1 MKHLGRLS
9 VLLISVVSAAQQWQP
24 RPGLT
29 WNYQIGSTPTDLA
42 VHVQVYDIDGFGN
55 ESTQVAAIHSTGAS
69 VSNTANARPCCRL
82 SMPEKRFLKSNT
94 GVSRASSV
102 PKPTR

>member
-1 MKHLGRLS
+1 MNHLGRLS

-29 WNYQIGSTPTDLA
+29 WNYQIGSTPTDFA

-55 ESTQVAAIHSTGAS
+55 DSTQVAAIIALGQRLCATST
-69 VSNTANARPCCRL
+69 
-82 SMPEKRFLKSNT
+82 
-94 GVSRASSV
+94 
-102 PKPTR
+102 